1 MKVVL
6 FCGGMGTRLREHSDT
21 IPKPLVNI
29 GYRPIVWHLM
39 RYYAHFGHKDFILCL
54 GYRGDM
60 IREYFLNYDECLSN
74 DFVITEGGR
83 KIEPIRTD
91 IHDWRITFVNTG
103 LHSNIGQ
110 RLLRVREF
118 VKGEPIFLA
127 NYADALSDLPLN
139 DHIAAFEKS
148 GKVASLLAV
157 APSQSFHC
165 IQADA
170 SGVVTGLRP
179 MEGNETWINAGFFC
193 LRQSIFDYIEEGD
206 ELVEQPFHRLIERK
220 LLLANRYRGFW
231 QQMDT
236 LKDKIAYD
244 RMEARGNCPWAV
256 WDNA

>member
-74 DFVITEGGR
+74 DFVMSEGGH
-83 KIEPIRTD
+83 KVEPLRTD

-118 VKGEPIFLA
+118 LKDEPYFLA
-127 NYADALSDLPLN
+127 NYADALTDLPLD
-139 DHIAAFEKS
+139 DHIASFQRTN
-148 GKVASLLAV
+148 KVATLLAV
-157 APSQSFHC
+157 SPTQSFHC
-165 IQADA
+165 IQADE
-170 SGVVTGLRP
+170 SGAVTGLRP
-179 MEGNETWINAGFFC
+179 MEGMETWINAGFFC
-193 LRQSIFDYIEEGD
+193 LRQDIFDYIEEGD
-206 ELVEQPFHRLIERK
+206 ELVEQPFQRLIERK
-220 LLLANRYRGFW
+220 LLMANRYRGFW

-244 RMEARGNCPWAV
+244 RIEARGPCPWMV
-256 WDNA
+256 WQKP